1 MSAQSSTPASTAA
14 STAASTQPRKIEIRE
29 ANQALILEAAEK
41 IFAMNGFR
49 GAVTGDIA
57 REAGIPK
64 ANVHYYFKTKED
76 LYREVLR
83 HILNDWMSAA
93 STFEAHDDP
102 AQALRTYV
110 SAKMEFSRKRPYGS
124 RVWAREI
131 MSGAP
136 ALENFLGTT
145 LKTWVKQRTRIIRS
159 WIKQGKIRAVDPQ
172 ALLFM
177 IWASTQHYAD
187 FETQIMIL
195 NNGKS
200 LSDSSYRQRTNQLV
214 ELVLASV
221 GLNAGDQK
229 ADV

>member
-1 MSAQSSTPASTAA
+1 MSAQASP
-14 STAASTQPRKIEIRE
+14 QPRKIEIRE

-49 GAVTGDIA
+49 GAATGDIA
-57 REAGIPK
+57 LEAGIPK

-102 AQALRTYV
+102 AEALRTYV
-110 SAKMEFSRKRPYGS
+110 KAKMEFSRKRPYGS

-136 ALENFLGTT
+136 VLENFLGTT
-145 LKTWVKQRTRIIRS
+145 LKTWVREKTRIIRG
-159 WIKQGKIRAVDPQ
+159 WIREGKINSVDPQ
-172 ALLFM
+172 SLLYL
-177 IWASTQHYAD
+177 IWATTQHYAD
-187 FETQIMIL
+187 FEQQIMIL
-195 NNGKS
+195 NNGKK
-200 LSDSSYRQRTNQLV
+200 LSDRSYRQRTEQLV
-214 ELVLASV
+214 ELVLGSV
-221 GLNAGDQK
+221 GLNGSLQGKDQ
-229 ADV
+229 

>member
-1 MSAQSSTPASTAA
+1 MSAP
-14 STAASTQPRKIEIRE
+14 ASTQPRKIEIRE
-29 ANQALILEAAEK
+29 ANLALILEAAEK

-49 GAVTGDIA
+49 GAATGDIA

-83 HILNDWMSAA
+83 HILDDWMSAA

-102 AQALRTYV
+102 AEALRTYV

-136 ALENFLGTT
+136 
-145 LKTWVKQRTRIIRS
+145 
-159 WIKQGKIRAVDPQ
+159 
-172 ALLFM
+172 
-177 IWASTQHYAD
+177 
-187 FETQIMIL
+187 
-195 NNGKS
+195 
-200 LSDSSYRQRTNQLV
+200 
-214 ELVLASV
+214 VL
-221 GLNAGDQK
+221 
-229 ADV
+229 

>member
-1 MSAQSSTPASTAA
+1 MSV
-14 STAASTQPRKIEIRE
+14 QPRKIEIRE
-29 ANQALILEAAEK
+29 ANQNLILESAEK
-41 IFAMNGFR
+41 IFAQNGFK
-49 GAVTGDIA
+49 GTATADIA

-102 AQALRTYV
+102 AEALRTYV
-110 SAKMEFSRKRPYGS
+110 TAKMEFSRNRPYGS

-136 ALENFLGTT
+136 VLENFLGTT
-145 LKTWVKQRTRIIRS
+145 LKSWVKQRTLIIRE
-159 WIKQGKIRAVDPQ
+159 WIREGKINDIDPQ

-177 IWASTQHYAD
+177 IWSSTQHYAD
-187 FETQIMIL
+187 FERQIIIL
-195 NNGKS
+195 NNGKT

-221 GLNAGDQK
+221 GLSASHQK
-229 ADV
+229 AGV

>member
-1 MSAQSSTPASTAA
+1 MSTP
-14 STAASTQPRKIEIRE
+14 PRKIEIRE

-41 IFAMNGFR
+41 IFAKNGFK
-49 GAVTGDIA
+49 GAATSDIA
-57 REAGIPK
+57 REAGLPK

-102 AQALRTYV
+102 AEALGTYV
-110 SAKMEFSRKRPYGS
+110 RAKMEFSRKRPYGS

-136 ALENFLGTT
+136 VLENFLGTT
-145 LKTWVKQRTRIIRS
+145 LKSWLNEREAIIS
-159 WIKQGKIRAVDPQ
+159 HWIHDGKINAVDSQ

-177 IWASTQHYAD
+177 IWATTQHYAD
-187 FETQIMIL
+187 FERQIIIL
-195 NNGKS
+195 NNGKKP
-200 LSDSSYRQRTNQLV
+200 SDNSFEQRTEQVV
-214 ELVLASV
+214 ELILGSV
-221 GLNAGDQK
+221 GLGSRLQGQDLCLEEKSA
-229 ADV
+229 

>member
-1 MSAQSSTPASTAA
+1 MSV
-14 STAASTQPRKIEIRE
+14 QPRKIEIRE
-29 ANQALILEAAEK
+29 ANQGLILEAAEK
-41 IFAMNGFR
+41 IFANSGFK
-49 GAVTGDIA
+49 GAATGDIA

-102 AQALRTYV
+102 AEALRTYV
-110 SAKMEFSRKRPYGS
+110 TAKMEFSRNRPYGS

-136 ALENFLGTT
+136 VLENFLGTT
-145 LKTWVKQRTRIIRS
+145 LKSWVKQRTLIIRK
-159 WIKQGKIRAVDPQ
+159 WIREGKINNIDPE

-177 IWASTQHYAD
+177 IWSSTQHYAD
-187 FETQIMIL
+187 FERQVIIL
-195 NNGKS
+195 NNGKT
-200 LSDSSYRQRTNQLV
+200 LSDSRYRQRTNQLV

-221 GLNAGDQK
+221 GLSDSRQK
-229 ADV
+229 AVV